1 MTDVLTDVKK
11 SLMVHIKDRLPSK
24 ELEGGRIFTIADE
37 DCYTDPPKGEYNRPC
52 VYLTFVQRRDR
63 SLLSGTQHFD
73 YMFTVTYEDL
83 LDDEV
88 LRSHLDGLFRRNE
101 PLEFWYFDDE
111 DDQTTTGDTMLVRT
125 WTITENKTDREKN
138 RLKGELT
145 LTF

>member
-1 MTDVLTDVKK
+1 
-11 SLMVHIKDRLPSK
+11 
-24 ELEGGRIFTIADE
+24 
-37 DCYTDPPKGEYNRPC
+37 
-52 VYLTFVQRRDR
+52 
-63 SLLSGTQHFD
+63 
-73 YMFTVTYEDL
+73 MFTVTYEDL
-83 LDDEV
+83 LDEEV